1 VVVELDDMT
10 NGPKENLPQKSET
23 TQRALWL
30 YEPLERDP
38 RFVRQKFFFL
48 DAAYLEGRLYLALV
62 DREEPWNG
70 LMVCTW
76 REHHASLQAE
86 FPQLAPHAILGK
98 WLYLSQSHADFE
110 SVAPELVVLAQ
121 ERDARLGIEPS
132 KRKRSG
138 GKTAKK
144 RKK

>member
-1 VVVELDDMT
+1 MAQKKIF
-10 NGPKENLPQKSET
+10 PKKAKRPNAL
-23 TQRALWL
+23 LWL
-30 YEPLERDP
+30 YEPLEKDP

-110 SVAPELVVLAQ
+110 SVAPELVVLAE
-121 ERDARLGIEPS
+121 ERDARLGIEPT
-132 KRKRSG
+132 KRKRG
-138 GKTAKK
+138 AGKTAKK